1 MQSLSHA
8 ELRKLG
14 VMMEN
19 FMRSP
24 VSNQKAAGGCER
36 LRAKIVQ
43 SFLRRQTILGVFPP
57 ADERSFWESLLVWA
71 NFNPYFGAPIFSR
84 MKTIAKAFW
93 LFGRSGAG
101 KTTLAQR
108 LRTSLLDRNLPVVC
122 LDGDEMRST
131 LCSDLGFKSEAR
143 LENHRRIAEIARL
156 LNNQDLNVVVATM
169 APEHLH
175 RDTVAKILGQHLV
188 WFYIHA
194 PLDVCIERDPK
205 GLYKRALAGQIQQ
218 LTNYPFEPPRPAE
231 RENYINTVTQDIAGC
246 HQQMLETVRTHLQDF
261 TI

>member
-1 MQSLSHA
+1 MSHRAGRRTLRQA
-8 ELRKLG
+8 ERRQREAQEASRQFLRALAAGQASAVDRFGEPIEVGCKLLYKASFDIVFQVVG
-14 VMMEN
+14 V
-19 FMRSP
+19 SP
-24 VSNQKAAGGCER
+24 V
-36 LRAKIVQ
+36 
-43 SFLRRQTILGVFPP
+43 
-57 ADERSFWESLLVWA
+57 
-71 NFNPYFGAPIFSR
+71 
-84 MKTIAKAFW
+84 
-93 LFGRSGAG
+93 
-101 KTTLAQR
+101 
-108 LRTSLLDRNLPVVC
+108 LDRNLPVVC
-122 LDGDEMRST
+122 LDGDEMRAT

-175 RDTVAKILGQHLV
+175 RDTVAKILGRHLV

-231 RENYINTVTQDIAGC
+231 QENYINTVTQDIAGC
-246 HQQMLETVRTHLQDF
+246 HQSMLETVRNHLKDF